1 MLNPNGDRLDYGK
14 ILAPPA
20 FFQLDFAVGT
30 TYSLDLDALVGIC
43 IALGLSADTD
53 SDIMKNPICLL
64 EALRST
70 GDKVALFCE
79 GGQIHLPGNV
89 TPLYILLEK
98 MVFQVATKAK
108 KGITSYSSFHSKFWL
123 LRYVNEQKEALYR
136 VVVLSRNLT
145 FDRSWDVSFYM
156 DGKLGDETVK
166 NIPVEDFLKYL
177 SKQLPK
183 SEIGNEKAK
192 RIRQLIKE
200 LAYVNF
206 DTGMKEFYDF
216 EFIPNGVPCSE
227 GGFYSILDT
236 PLMKSKDDQDEK
248 SFHEL
253 LVMSPFL
260 SKDVI
265 RQFNER
271 SRWIEHTDYVLIT
284 RAMSLS
290 RLKPEDCDKFQ
301 IYVLKDAVV
310 DGEMAIS
317 EAENDYQKQDIHA
330 KIYMMRKY
338 ADTDLYLGSLNASH
352 NAVYGN
358 IEFMLR
364 LKSKNRYLNLEKLK
378 EGIFDGPEDGANNP
392 FTQITLNCNQ
402 EEIVQDAAGCL
413 DIVVKQIN
421 RCKLHS
427 TVVQNGDYYNV
438 TVNAVDY
445 EKDDSYIVTLRP
457 LLSVKTVEFAQDMLF
472 EKLAISSLSE
482 FYVLSVSDKEKNTVQ
497 RVIKIETE
505 GMPENREQKVISMMI
520 GDNEQNFYRYIAFLL
535 GDDYVISALEAEN
548 QKNEGSCGVS
558 HTSAEHLPVLYEKM
572 LQTAVTAPERFTEIE
587 KLVQAVS
594 EDGVVPDSFEKL
606 YSTFRKVVK

>member
-14 ILAPPA
+14 ILAPPVSY
-20 FFQLDFAVGT
+20 QLDFAVGT

-43 IALGLSADTD
+43 IALGLAADTD

-108 KGITSYSSFHSKFWL
+108 KGITNYPSFHPKFWL
-123 LRYVNEQKEALYR
+123 LRYINEQKEVLYR

-145 FDRSWDVSFYM
+145 FDRSWDVSFFM
-156 DGKLGDETVK
+156 DGELGEETDK
-166 NIPVEDFLKYL
+166 NLPVADFLKYL
-177 SKQLPK
+177 AKQLPK
-183 SEIGNEKAK
+183 SELGNEKTK
-192 RIRQLIKE
+192 SIRQLMKE

-216 EFIPNGVPCSE
+216 DFIPNGVPCSR
-227 GGFYSILDT
+227 GGFYSVLDT
-236 PLMKSKDDQDEK
+236 PLMKGKNDQDEK

-271 SRWIEHTDYVLIT
+271 SKWIEHTEYVLIT

-290 RLKPEDCDKFQ
+290 RLKPEDCDKFK

-317 EAENDYQKQDIHA
+317 EAESDYQKQDIHA

-378 EGIFDGPEDGANNP
+378 EGIFDGPDDGANNP
-392 FTQITLNCNQ
+392 FTQVTLNMEQ
-402 EEIVQDAAGCL
+402 KEMEEEAAGYL
-413 DIVVKQIN
+413 DVIVKQIN
-421 RCKLHS
+421 RCNLHAI
-427 TVVQNGDYYNV
+427 VAQNGDYYNA
-438 TVNAVDY
+438 TVNAADY
-445 EKDDSYIVTLRP
+445 EDSETYTVTLRP
-457 LLSVKTVEFAQDMLF
+457 LLSVKTVDFATEMVF
-472 EKLAISSLSE
+472 EKLAISALSE
-482 FYVLSVSDKEKNTVQ
+482 FYVLSVSDKDNNTVQ

-505 GMPENREQKVISMMI
+505 GMPENREQKVISSLI

-548 QKNEGSCGVS
+548 QYGKNGFGETHAAS
-558 HTSAEHLPVLYEKM
+558 EHLPVLYEKM
-572 LQTAVTAPERFTEIE
+572 LQTAATAPERFTEIE

-594 EDGVVPDSFEKL
+594 EDGVVPDGFERL

>member
-14 ILAPPA
+14 ILAPPVSY
-20 FFQLDFAVGT
+20 QLDFAVGT

-43 IALGLSADTD
+43 IALGLAADTD

-108 KGITSYSSFHSKFWL
+108 KGITNYPSFHPKFWL
-123 LRYVNEQKEALYR
+123 LRYINEQKEVLYR

-145 FDRSWDVSFYM
+145 FDRSWDVSFFM
-156 DGKLGDETVK
+156 DGELGEETDK
-166 NIPVEDFLKYL
+166 NLPVAYFLKYL
-177 SKQLPK
+177 AKQLPK
-183 SEIGNEKAK
+183 SELGNEKTK
-192 RIRQLIKE
+192 SIRQLMKE

-216 EFIPNGVPCSE
+216 DFIPNGVPCSR
-227 GGFYSILDT
+227 GGFYSVLDT
-236 PLMKSKDDQDEK
+236 PLMKGKNDQDEK

-271 SRWIEHTDYVLIT
+271 SKWIEHTEYVLIT

-290 RLKPEDCDKFQ
+290 RLKPEDCDKFK

-317 EAENDYQKQDIHA
+317 EAESDYQKQDIHA

-378 EGIFDGPEDGANNP
+378 EGIFDGPDDGANNP
-392 FTQITLNCNQ
+392 FTQVTLNMEQ
-402 EEIVQDAAGCL
+402 KEMEEEAAGYL
-413 DIVVKQIN
+413 DVIVKQIN
-421 RCKLHS
+421 RCNLHAI
-427 TVVQNGDYYNV
+427 VAQNGDYYNA
-438 TVNAVDY
+438 TVNAADY
-445 EKDDSYIVTLRP
+445 EDSETYTVTLRP
-457 LLSVKTVEFAQDMLF
+457 LLSVKTVDFATEMVF
-472 EKLAISSLSE
+472 EKLAISALSE
-482 FYVLSVSDKEKNTVQ
+482 FYVLSVSDKDMMTDIQGPILNVLEYRECWNLLN
-497 RVIKIETE
+497 RVE
-505 GMPENREQKVISMMI
+505 
-520 GDNEQNFYRYIAFLL
+520 
-535 GDDYVISALEAEN
+535 
-548 QKNEGSCGVS
+548 
-558 HTSAEHLPVLYEKM
+558 
-572 LQTAVTAPERFTEIE
+572 
-587 KLVQAVS
+587 
-594 EDGVVPDSFEKL
+594 
-606 YSTFRKVVK
+606 